1 MCSLHRFFKVSFIF
15 YQYIV
20 SCVVWVYGCVGVGVW
35 CGCGWVGVGGVG
47 VLTDGCRFGFFVQV
61 PVGHSCLVS

>member
-35 CGCGWVGVGGVG
+35 VCGVGVGGWVW
-47 VLTDGCRFGFFVQV
+47 VVWVC
-61 PVGHSCLVS
+61 